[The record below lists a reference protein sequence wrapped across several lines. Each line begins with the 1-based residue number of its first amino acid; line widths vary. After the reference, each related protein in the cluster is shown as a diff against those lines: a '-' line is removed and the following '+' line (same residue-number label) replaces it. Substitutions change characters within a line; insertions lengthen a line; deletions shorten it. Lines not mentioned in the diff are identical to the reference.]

1 MSGSD
6 IPYQLRPSKFIDR
19 QIFVELL
26 GRLLQARGPEA
37 YIYVSMGGRHLV
49 DHYAVYKDLGIKAQF
64 SFDNN
69 KNQVARQAFN
79 RPTDTTICA
88 AMDSADLP
96 SKLDEIAGKFP
107 SKRNFIIWLDYTTTD
122 HKAQLQEA
130 EEVMARLRHGDVFRI
145 TMNADIKCLKQGS
158 GTPAERAKK
167 AADTL
172 RSRLGGANVPTSVT
186 AINDD
191 PLSLAKVLAQCVA
204 LAASKAKLR
213 RPDLNFV
220 PVLTTSYADG
230 LRMVTVTCAVS
241 EKDHAETFP
250 NSNFKRWTFA
260 RKTWEDIQDISVPV
274 LSAKERFRLDANL
287 KKPGKKMLSALRFL
301 PAEDETTSLIELA
314 SYKKFQRF
322 YPAFR
327 HVDD

>member
-26 GRLLQARGPEA
+26 GRLLHSRGPEN

-49 DHYAVYKDLGIKAQF
+49 DHYSVYKDLGIKAQF

-69 KNQVARQAFN
+69 ENLVARQTFN

-88 AMDSADLP
+88 TMDSANLP

-107 SKRNFIIWLDYTTTD
+107 SKRNFIIWMDYTTTD

-130 EEVMARLRHGDVFRI
+130 EEVMVRLKHGDVFRV
-145 TMNADIKCLKQGS
+145 TMNADLKCLKAGS

-167 AADTL
+167 RADTL
-172 RSRLGGANVPTSVT
+172 RSRIGGANVPTPITV
-186 AINDD
+186 IDD
-191 PLSLAKVLAQCVA
+191 APLSLAKVLAQCIA

-213 RPDLNFV
+213 QPDLNFI

-241 EKDHAETFP
+241 EAGHPETFP
-250 NSNFKRWTFA
+250 NSNFRRWAFA
-260 RKTWEDIQDISVPV
+260 RKNWEDIQDISVPV

-287 KKPGKKMLSALRFL
+287 KKSGKKMLSALRFL
-301 PAEDETTSLIELA
+301 PAEDEEQSLIELA
-314 SYKKFQRF
+314 SYKRFQRF